1 MNLLGSETFRKM
13 PAYSYSALDV
23 SGIKKRGILSAQ
35 SEREARKLIK
45 DLNLTPI
52 TVNEAKG
59 NLSNLSKVKHK
70 DIVVMT
76 RQLATLL
83 EANTSIMDALKI
95 TADQSN
101 NKNLVH
107 ILYNLREDII
117 QGKRLGLSMKKYPGV
132 FSDTYTSLVSAGDSS
147 GNLDVIFDKL
157 ADYLEESAS
166 IRQKVLSALAYPF
179 ILIGF
184 SVIVIIAL
192 LAFVLP
198 QVIGQF
204 IKAGAELPFITK
216 ALLAL
221 SNNIVVI
228 IFILLLLF
236 FTLSYFYKQFI
247 KDPEKHIIAHSKI
260 LSLPLMGNFI
270 LTSEIERFSSTM
282 ALLLESGT
290 NLDIALEEA
299 SKIFNNKYLSKLILD
314 AKRDVMEGKD
324 FIYSLKQTNI
334 FPDIFIQLISSG
346 YKSGNLTKMFHK
358 VSHFLKSEIES
369 RRAIFLSLLEPLV
382 IIFMGG
388 FIMLIVLAILIPIM
402 QMNTLSL
409 G

>member
-1 MNLLGSETFRKM
+1 MS
-13 PAYSYSALDV
+13 AYSYTALDIT
-23 SGIKKRGILSAQ
+23 GIKKKGVLSAQ

-45 DLNLTPI
+45 GLNLTPI
-52 TVNEAKG
+52 SVQETKG
-59 NLSNLSKVKHK
+59 NLSYFSKVKNK
-70 DIVVMT
+70 DIVIMT
-76 RQLATLL
+76 SQLATLL

-95 TADQSN
+95 TADQSS

-117 QGKRLGLSMKKYPGV
+117 QGKRLGLSMKKYPAV

-147 GNLDVIFDKL
+147 GNLDIIFDKL

-166 IRQKVLSALAYPF
+166 IRQKVISALAYPF

-221 SNNIVVI
+221 SNNIVAI
-228 IFILLLLF
+228 IAILLFIF
-236 FTLSYFYKQFI
+236 FGLSYLYKQYI

-290 NLDIALEEA
+290 NLDIALEES
-299 SKIFNNKYLSKLILD
+299 SKIFNNRYLSKLILD
-314 AKRDVMEGKD
+314 AKSDVMEGKD
-324 FIYSLKQTNI
+324 FIFTLKQANI

-346 YKSGNLTKMFHK
+346 YKSGNLIKMFHK
-358 VSHFLKSEIES
+358 VSHFLKNEIES
-369 RRAIFLSLLEPLV
+369 KRSIFLSLLEPLV
-382 IIFMGG
+382 IVFMGG

>member
-1 MNLLGSETFRKM
+1 M
-13 PAYSYSALDV
+13 PAYSYTALDI
-23 SGIKKRGILSAQ
+23 SGIKKKGVLSAQ
-35 SEREARKLIK
+35 SERDARKLIK
-45 DLNLTPI
+45 ELNLTPM
-52 TVNEAKG
+52 TVQEAKG
-59 NLSNLSKVKHK
+59 NLSSLSKVKNK
-70 DIVVMT
+70 DIVIMT

-83 EANTSIMDALKI
+83 EANTSIMEALKI
-95 TADQSN
+95 TADQSS

-117 QGKRLGLSMKKYPGV
+117 QGKRLGLSMRKYPGV

-147 GNLDVIFDKL
+147 GNLDTIFDKL

-166 IRQKVLSALAYPF
+166 IKQKVLSALTYPI

-184 SVIVIIAL
+184 SVIVIICL

-204 IKAGAELPFITK
+204 IKAGAELPFLTK

-221 SNNIVVI
+221 SNNIVLITIILII
-228 IFILLLLF
+228 IFF
-236 FTLSYFYKQFI
+236 GFSYLYKQYI
-247 KDPEKHIIAHSKI
+247 KDPQKHIYAHKKLIA
-260 LSLPLMGNFI
+260 LPLVGNFI

-290 NLDIALEEA
+290 NLDVALEES
-299 SKIFNNKYLSKLILD
+299 SKIFSNKYLSQLILN
-314 AKRDVMEGKD
+314 AKSDVMEGKD
-324 FIYSLKQTNI
+324 FVYTLKQTNI

-346 YKSGNLTKMFHK
+346 YKSGNLIKMFQK
-358 VSHFLKSEIES
+358 VSHFLKNEIES
-369 RRAIFLSLLEPLV
+369 KRAIFLSLLEPLV

-388 FIMLIVLAILIPIM
+388 FIMLIVLAILVPIM